1 MARVNGSTR
10 GYGASKD
17 GIEAASKTYI
27 KCMRA
32 IAEAADIEPVIG
44 GAPRESFE
52 HTVTKLRAILVNST
66 TGAKKADRLTI
77 DDFSFNEVLRLMR
90 DAALGMAGE
99 RSQRI
104 ERDTFIREAL
114 RVIREDGGL
123 EKKKIYPDAST
134 GHYAW
139 VVDHMPTFL
148 RRNRDAIKTVAGSD
162 DLRVAKKPAPRK
174 TSRKAAAAAPTA
186 KSSTGRRAMKLR
198 G

>member
-1 MARVNGSTR
+1 MARSNGAAR
-10 GYGASKD
+10 GYGASRD

-27 KCMRA
+27 KCMKA
-32 IAEAADIEPVIG
+32 IAEAADIDPVVG

-52 HTVTKLRAILVNST
+52 QTVTKLRAILVNST
-66 TGAKKADRLTI
+66 AGAKKDRLTT
-77 DDFSFNEVLRLMR
+77 DDFSWNEVMRLMR

-123 EKKKIYPDAST
+123 EKKKIYPDASS

-139 VVDHMPTFL
+139 VVDHMPIFL
-148 RRNRDAIKTVAGSD
+148 RRNRDAIKTVAGSN

-174 TSRKAAAAAPTA
+174 TGRKAAAAASAP
-186 KSSTGRRAMKLR
+186 KPSTGRRAIKLR